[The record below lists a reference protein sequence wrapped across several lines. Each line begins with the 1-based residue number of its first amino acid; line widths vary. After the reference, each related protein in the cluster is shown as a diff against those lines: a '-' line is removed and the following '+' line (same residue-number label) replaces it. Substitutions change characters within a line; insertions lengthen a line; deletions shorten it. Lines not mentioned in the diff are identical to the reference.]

1 MPCARRLTLTAG
13 KRFLTSSL
21 MKMAVLSAEGQH
33 QFPYLALRKP
43 VLEPFEIQFVGIPV
57 VQRAEQTAEDEVLPP
72 VEAAS
77 VHGHHA
83 VPVSDEAQDILRT
96 RGVLADGADIGRGK
110 ASAAPADMQLAPR
123 RRVCSSG
130 QRRSVMT
137 TRMADLG
144 PMPGSLLICAAR
156 SLRGAGIVL
165 VMAGARKCRGDGCR
179 RTDCSSRARGF
190 PWRCGWLR

>member
-1 MPCARRLTLTAG
+1 MPDLAAKGNALREAADSDGRKAFPDELADEDGRVVGFECG
-13 KRFLTSSL
+13 
-21 MKMAVLSAEGQH
+21 AEGQH

-57 VQRAEQTAEDEVLPP
+57 VQRAEQTAEDELLPP

-110 ASAAPADMQLAPR
+110 ASAAPADM
-123 RRVCSSG
+123 
-130 QRRSVMT
+130 
-137 TRMADLG
+137 
-144 PMPGSLLICAAR
+144 
-156 SLRGAGIVL
+156 
-165 VMAGARKCRGDGCR
+165 
-179 RTDCSSRARGF
+179 
-190 PWRCGWLR
+190 